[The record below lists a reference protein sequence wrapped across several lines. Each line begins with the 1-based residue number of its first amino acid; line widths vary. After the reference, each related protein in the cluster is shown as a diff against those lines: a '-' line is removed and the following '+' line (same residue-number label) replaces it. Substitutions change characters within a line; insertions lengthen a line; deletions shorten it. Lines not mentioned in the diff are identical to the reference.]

1 MYNTLHERGS
11 SLSLTGEMRMDSIYE
26 MNGYASRREYLTDL
40 ADNMG
45 LDRSLV
51 FALADMLGESEDFD
65 GLVTSL
71 EDISPEDFDY

>member
-1 MYNTLHERGS
+1 
-11 SLSLTGEMRMDSIYE
+11 MDNIYE

-51 FALADMLGESEDFD
+51 SALADMLGESEDFD

-71 EDISPEDFDY
+71 EDINPEDFDY

>member
-11 SLSLTGEMRMDSIYE
+11 SLSLTGEMRMDNIYE

>member
-1 MYNTLHERGS
+1 
-11 SLSLTGEMRMDSIYE
+11 MDNVYE
-26 MNGYASRREYLTDL
+26 MNGYADRQEYLTDL

-51 FALADMLGESEDFD
+51 QALADMLGENEDFD

-71 EDISPEDFDY
+71 EDINPDNFDF